1 MSGLPRQTV
10 FHRHPLHIPS
20 FAMPAGASRSLT
32 LIDSTRILP
41 GVPLCV
47 SEGSQKRLNVP
58 FPLRIRTK
66 SILEAAL
73 SSMKQVKLDR
83 NTNT

>member
-10 FHRHPLHIPS
+10 FHRHLLHIPS
-20 FAMPAGASRSLT
+20 FAMPAGTSRRLT
-32 LIDSTRILP
+32 LLDSARIPP
-41 GVPLCV
+41 GMPLCV
-47 SEGSQKRLNVP
+47 FEGSQKGLNVP
-58 FPLRIRTK
+58 FPPRIRTK

-73 SSMKQVKLDR
+73 SSMKQVELGR

>member
-1 MSGLPRQTV
+1 MSGLPRQMV

-20 FAMPAGASRSLT
+20 FAMPAGASSSPT
-32 LIDSTRILP
+32 LIDSTRVP
-41 GVPLCV
+41 RGVRLCV
-47 SEGSQKRLNVP
+47 SEGSQKGLNVS
-58 FPLRIRTK
+58 FPPRIRTK

-73 SSMKQVKLDR
+73 SSMKQVELDR